1 MLWLALYLPE
11 LPLEAPGCSSPGQGA
26 LAVTEHQRILRG
38 NAAAAA
44 GGVHSGQTPSEA
56 RALMPELQ
64 LLPRQRQEEA
74 RCLRH
79 LADWGYQFS
88 NHVSPRTPDGL
99 LLEIGA
105 SLRLFGGLPALLGHL
120 AEAFDGFGHS
130 YCRGIA
136 PTPTAAWLL
145 ARAGDS
151 SPVETPRALRERL
164 AQLPCHVLELLPGQ
178 LHALQGLG
186 LHTLADCLQ
195 LPRRDLARRFGRPL
209 LLQLEHALGERPDPR
224 PAHQPASRF
233 DRYLELPA
241 EAGDIQSLGF
251 ALQRILREL
260 AGLLRA
266 REGGVQKLALE
277 LHHRRQA
284 PTCLE
289 IGLLRPGRDPEHLL
303 TLCQHR
309 LEREP
314 LAAPVTALQL
324 RAGHILPL
332 PPEPVPLLPHA
343 EQAPAEKQAH
353 LSERLQA
360 RLGEHAVTG
369 LDTVA
374 DHRPERAWCPQTGT
388 SFTTQAAPGER
399 PAWLLPHPQP
409 LDWHQGHPFWHGPL
423 RLECGPERIETGWWD
438 GDDISRDYYQAR
450 NPRGS
455 RVWVF
460 RERRG
465 ARRWFLHG
473 FFA

>member
-11 LPLEAPGCSSPGQGA
+11 LPLEVLGRNGPGQRA

-44 GGVHSGQTPSEA
+44 GGVQAGQTPSEA
-56 RALMPELQ
+56 RALMPDLQ
-64 LLPRQRQEEA
+64 LFPRQRQEEA
-74 RCLRH
+74 RTLRH

-88 NHVSPRTPDGL
+88 SHVSPRTPDGL

-105 SLRLFGGLPALLGHL
+105 SLRLLGGLPTLLRHLVEEFDGLGH
-120 AEAFDGFGHS
+120 AH
-130 YCRGIA
+130 CRGVA

-151 SPVETPRALRERL
+151 RPVEDTRTLRERL
-164 AQLPCHVLELLPGQ
+164 AQLPCHVLELASEQ
-178 LHALQGLG
+178 HHALQGLG

-233 DRYLELPA
+233 HRYLELPA
-241 EAGDIQSLGF
+241 EAEDIQSLGF

-260 AGLLRA
+260 AGLLQG
-266 REGGVQKLALE
+266 REGGVQNLVLE
-277 LHHRRQA
+277 LHHRHQA
-284 PTCLE
+284 PTRLE
-289 IGLLRPGRDPEHLL
+289 VGLLRPGRNPEHLL

-309 LEREP
+309 LDREP
-314 LAAPVTALQL
+314 LVAPVLALCL
-324 RAGHILPL
+324 RTSHILPL
-332 PPEPVPLLPHA
+332 PPEPLPLLPDT

-353 LSERLQA
+353 LSERLEA

-374 DHRPERAWCPQTGT
+374 DHRPERAWCPRAGT
-388 SFTTQAAPGER
+388 SFTAQAVPGER
-399 PAWLLPHPQP
+399 PAWLLPRPQP
-409 LDWHQGHPFWHGPL
+409 LDWHRGRPFWHGPL
-423 RLECGPERIETGWWD
+423 RLECGPERIEAGWWD

-465 ARRWFLHG
+465 QRRWFLHG